1 MLYDALDSWLEA
13 ERRWGVQRAAE
24 HFAEPLLAV
33 RDSVARVLGTQP
45 RHIALLDCASRA
57 WSVAFAAA
65 LAAHPRIRAISSFD
79 EYGSNSLCL
88 LAARQ
93 QRGLELR
100 LIDARGDAAQLLQRL
115 DEQLH
120 DLAPA
125 RRRCCRS
132 ARCPPGMARLPRW
145 RAWPSA
151 SAPMTGCSSSMP
163 AMRSAS
169 CRWRWRRSAATC
181 WCSRH
186 ARLRGPKG
194 LGVLYLGERALER
207 LAPPDG
213 LDVGGAQ
220 WSDAFALQARDDA
233 RRFECSEFNPGLR
246 LALKASCDYLLQT
259 DVQRIARRNRQLR
272 ERIAQLLYR
281 RLGWTPLEQGP
292 HASALMT
299 YAAPELSGEQ
309 WLKRLHARA

>member
-1 MLYDALDSWLEA
+1 
-13 ERRWGVQRAAE
+13 
-24 HFAEPLLAV
+24 
-33 RDSVARVLGTQP
+33 
-45 RHIALLDCASRA
+45 
-57 WSVAFAAA
+57 
-65 LAAHPRIRAISSFD
+65 
-79 EYGSNSLCL
+79 
-88 LAARQ
+88 
-93 QRGLELR
+93 
-100 LIDARGDAAQLLQRL
+100 
-115 DEQLH
+115 
-120 DLAPA
+120 
-125 RRRCCRS
+125 
-132 ARCPPGMARLPRW
+132 
-145 RAWPSA
+145 
-151 SAPMTGCSSSMP
+151 
-163 AMRSAS
+163 MRSAS
-169 CRWRWRRSAATC
+169 CRWRWRRPAATC

-207 LAPPDG
+207 LALPDG

-259 DVQRIARRNRQLR
+259 DVRRIARRNRQLR
-272 ERIAQLLYR
+272 ERIAQQLYR

-309 WLKRLHARA
+309 WLKRLHARGVNASYIGPQYARWRCASRRCRGYCA